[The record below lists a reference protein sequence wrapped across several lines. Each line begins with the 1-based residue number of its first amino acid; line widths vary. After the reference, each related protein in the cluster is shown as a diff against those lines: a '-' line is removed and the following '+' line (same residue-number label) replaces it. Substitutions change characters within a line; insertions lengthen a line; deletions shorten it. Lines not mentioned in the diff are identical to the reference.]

1 MWQWT
6 DGTCELYH
14 YGVKGMK
21 WGVRRENWYGT
32 SKSKFKA
39 SNGVTVGAPKNASVA
54 AFRKVQGSRV
64 GSAALNGIARTNTL
78 LYGHGKAKK
87 LYSNMEKRIRMENQ
101 AVRESEQ
108 AHKAAQKLQKKTEIS
123 KNIKDYRKKFD
134 SASAQSDHADALWK
148 DAKAK
153 YNALGRNRVERV
165 LATIQNKSA
174 AAKEYNT
181 AFNKANSASDRADA
195 AWAKSKEAYAK
206 TGKNAVS
213 RVINNIRY
221 DTRR

>member
-1 MWQWT
+1 MWQWN
-6 DGTCELYH
+6 DGTMELYH

-21 WGVRRENWYGT
+21 WGVR
-32 SKSKFKA
+32 KA
-39 SNGVTVGAPKNASVA
+39 RPQGDATGIGL
-54 AFRKVQGSRV
+54 RK
-64 GSAALNGIARTNTL
+64 
-78 LYGHGKAKK
+78 
-87 LYSNMEKRIRMENQ
+87 
-101 AVRESEQ
+101 
-108 AHKAAQKLQKKTEIS
+108 QKKAEIN
-123 KNIKDYRKKFD
+123 KNIKDYRKKYD

-195 AWAKSKEAYAK
+195 AWAKTKEAYAK

>member
-1 MWQWT
+1 MWQWN
-6 DGTCELYH
+6 DGTMELYH

-21 WGVRRENWYGT
+21 WGVR
-32 SKSKFKA
+32 KA
-39 SNGVTVGAPKNASVA
+39 RPQGDATGIVR
-54 AFRKVQGSRV
+54 RK
-64 GSAALNGIARTNTL
+64 
-78 LYGHGKAKK
+78 
-87 LYSNMEKRIRMENQ
+87 
-101 AVRESEQ
+101 
-108 AHKAAQKLQKKTEIS
+108 QKKAEIN
-123 KNIKDYRKKFD
+123 KNIKDYRKKYD

-153 YNALGRNRVERV
+153 YNALVRNRVERV

-195 AWAKSKEAYAK
+195 AWAKTKEAYAK

>member
-1 MWQWT
+1 MWQWN
-6 DGTCELYH
+6 DGTMELYH
-14 YGVKGMK
+14 HGVKGMK
-21 WGVRRENWYGT
+21 WGVR
-32 SKSKFKA
+32 KA
-39 SNGVTVGAPKNASVA
+39 RPQGDTTGMVR
-54 AFRKVQGSRV
+54 RK
-64 GSAALNGIARTNTL
+64 
-78 LYGHGKAKK
+78 
-87 LYSNMEKRIRMENQ
+87 
-101 AVRESEQ
+101 
-108 AHKAAQKLQKKTEIS
+108 QKKAEINKS
-123 KNIKDYRKKFD
+123 IKDYRKKYD

-181 AFNKANSASDRADA
+181 AFNKASSASDRADA
-195 AWAKSKEAYAK
+195 AWAKTKEAYAK

>member
-1 MWQWT
+1 MWQWN
-6 DGTCELYH
+6 DGTMELYH
-14 YGVKGMK
+14 HGVKGMK
-21 WGVRRENWYGT
+21 WGVR
-32 SKSKFKA
+32 KA
-39 SNGVTVGAPKNASVA
+39 RPQGDTTGMVR
-54 AFRKVQGSRV
+54 RK
-64 GSAALNGIARTNTL
+64 
-78 LYGHGKAKK
+78 
-87 LYSNMEKRIRMENQ
+87 
-101 AVRESEQ
+101 
-108 AHKAAQKLQKKTEIS
+108 QKKAEIN
-123 KNIKDYRKKFD
+123 KNIKDYRKKYD

-165 LATIQNKSA
+165 LVTIQNKSA

-181 AFNKANSASDRADA
+181 AFNKASSASDRADA
-195 AWAKSKEAYAK
+195 AWAKTKEAYAK

>member
-1 MWQWT
+1 MWQWN

-21 WGVRRENWYGT
+21 WGVR
-32 SKSKFKA
+32 KA
-39 SNGVTVGAPKNASVA
+39 RP
-54 AFRKVQGSRV
+54 QGDTT
-64 GSAALNGIARTNTL
+64 G
-78 LYGHGKAKK
+78 
-87 LYSNMEKRIRMENQ
+87 M
-101 AVRESEQ
+101 VR
-108 AHKAAQKLQKKTEIS
+108 HKQKKAEIN
-123 KNIKDYRKKFD
+123 KNIKDYRKKYD

-181 AFNKANSASDRADA
+181 AFNKASSASDRADA
-195 AWAKSKEAYAK
+195 AWAKTKEAYAK

>member
-1 MWQWT
+1 MWQWN
-6 DGTCELYH
+6 DGTMELYH
-14 YGVKGMK
+14 HGVKGMK
-21 WGVRRENWYGT
+21 WGVR
-32 SKSKFKA
+32 KA
-39 SNGVTVGAPKNASVA
+39 RPQGDTTGMVR
-54 AFRKVQGSRV
+54 RK
-64 GSAALNGIARTNTL
+64 
-78 LYGHGKAKK
+78 
-87 LYSNMEKRIRMENQ
+87 
-101 AVRESEQ
+101 
-108 AHKAAQKLQKKTEIS
+108 QKKAEIN
-123 KNIKDYRKKFD
+123 KNIKDYRKKYD

-181 AFNKANSASDRADA
+181 AFNKASSASDRADA
-195 AWAKSKEAYAK
+195 AWAKTKEAYAK

>member
-1 MWQWT
+1 MWQWN
-6 DGTCELYH
+6 DGTMELYH
-14 YGVKGMK
+14 HGVKGMK
-21 WGVRRENWYGT
+21 WGVRKARPQGDTTGT
-32 SKSKFKA
+32 
-39 SNGVTVGAPKNASVA
+39 VR
-54 AFRKVQGSRV
+54 RK
-64 GSAALNGIARTNTL
+64 
-78 LYGHGKAKK
+78 
-87 LYSNMEKRIRMENQ
+87 
-101 AVRESEQ
+101 
-108 AHKAAQKLQKKTEIS
+108 QKKAEIN
-123 KNIKDYRKKFD
+123 KNIKDYRKKYD

-181 AFNKANSASDRADA
+181 AFNKASSASDRADA
-195 AWAKSKEAYAK
+195 AWAKTKEAYAK